1 MRKNKSII
9 SINCTTIF
17 LVFLILKL
25 THVVEWSWW
34 WIFSPYLIPIGI
46 FLIIIILSLISKIK

>member
-1 MRKNKSII
+1 MRDKAKI
-9 SINCTTIF
+9 SINLTTIF
-17 LVFLILKL
+17 LILLILKL